1 MNLIMFCYNFMRTKN
16 ILGFDKMIQA
26 IQNWQPDYNKLI
38 CALKKGFLKAIYQQN
53 KPFIFLKYYPV
64 SFFKIAWIGL
74 NASLL
79 KSCRMF

>member
-26 IQNWQPDYNKLI
+26 IQNWQPDYTKVV
-38 CALKKGFLKAIYQQN
+38 CSLKNSFIKAICRQN

-64 SFFKIAWIGL
+64 SFFKIA
-74 NASLL
+74 
-79 KSCRMF
+79 